1 MMNAILP
8 MLATSASP
16 FDSRD
21 YVFEVKWDGVR
32 ALAAVEKN
40 GWRLWGREL
49 ADYGGRYPELEVLRS
64 LPPGTIV
71 DGELVVFQENR
82 PNLNAILRR
91 HQLVYP
97 AQVRRASRQMR
108 VNYVLFDI
116 LHYRSKPLMREPL
129 TYRRSLL
136 ANVLTEIN
144 APELVFSEGVAEFGK
159 AFFEQV
165 VAKDHEGVMAKHRNS
180 RYLPGTRSGA
190 WKKIKPTQVLPCVI
204 IGYILGEEGVQSIL
218 VATAHDGPLRY
229 VGQIACG
236 FSRQSRIDLLRLLSR
251 RKRKLSIVACSK
263 QAIWV
268 EPEHY
273 CRVRFL
279 RWTPNGR
286 MRGASFAGLIEE

>member
-16 FDSRD
+16 FDSSD

-49 ADYGGRYPELEVLRS
+49 ADYGGRYPELEVLRG

-82 PNLNAILRR
+82 PSLNAILRR
-91 HQLVYP
+91 HQLRT
-97 AQVRRASRQMR
+97 ARVRHASRQTP
-108 VNYVLFDI
+108 VHYVLFDI
-116 LHYRSKPLMREPL
+116 LHYRGKPLLKEPL

-144 APELVFSEGVAEFGK
+144 APELVFSEGVSEFGK

-165 VAKDHEGVMAKHRNS
+165 VAKDHEGVMAKHRSS
-180 RYLPGTRSGA
+180 RYLPGKRSSA

-204 IGYILGEEGVQSIL
+204 IGYTLGGEGVQSIL
-218 VATAHDGPLRY
+218 VASAHDGVLRY

-236 FSRQSRIDLLRLLSR
+236 FSQQSRIDLLRLLSR
-251 RKRKLSIVACSK
+251 RRRGLSVVTCSK
-263 QAIWV
+263 RAIWV
-268 EPEHY
+268 EPELY

-286 MRGASFAGLIEE
+286 MRGASFAGLIKT